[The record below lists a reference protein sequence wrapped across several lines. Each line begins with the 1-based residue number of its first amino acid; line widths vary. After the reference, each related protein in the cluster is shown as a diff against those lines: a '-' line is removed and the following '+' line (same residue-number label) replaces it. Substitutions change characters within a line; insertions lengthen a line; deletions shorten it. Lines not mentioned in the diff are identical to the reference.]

1 MFTLLVVL
9 VVLYQIQLGRRTRRK
24 KQRKNLGFQLT
35 CEKFEN
41 KTNNNNKKRDKKMKN
56 KHLIPYGVYTLL

>member
-9 VVLYQIQLGRRTRRK
+9 VVLYQNQEVEGQEEKNERK
-24 KQRKNLGFQLT
+24 DFGFQLT

-41 KTNNNNKKRDKKMKN
+41 KTKKKR
-56 KHLIPYGVYTLL
+56 